1 MKITKRQLRKI
12 IAEEK
17 QKINEMQMSMADH
30 AEGAYA
36 PVIMLGQ
43 FENLADRLFGE
54 IFDAAV
60 TDGMLEEE
68 AAEMA
73 GHVLVK
79 TLARSLKNYT
89 SSIGVDLEKLV
100 R

>member
-1 MKITKRQLRKI
+1 MKITKRQLRRI

-17 QKINEMQMSMADH
+17 QKINEMQMSQADY
-30 AEGAYA
+30 AEGAYT
-36 PVIMLGQ
+36 PVAMAEQ

-60 TDGMLEEE
+60 TDGMMDDE

-73 GHVLVK
+73 GHVMVK
-79 TLARSLKNYT
+79 ILARSLKNYT
-89 SSIGVDLEKLV
+89 TSIGVDLERLI